1 MSNDDLG
8 RLDQHGDDW
17 TITFTR
23 RLNHSVEKVWRTVTE
38 EKHLAAWF
46 PDRVIGKFE
55 PDAKL
60 RFEFPTGDAFD
71 GKMLAFEPEKMLELQ
86 WGPDTLRIELE
97 PDGDGTVLTLV
108 DTFHELGKA
117 ARDASGW
124 HECIER
130 LVAHMNGAPAPAEG
144 AVWKAVIGQY
154 RERFGPDAST
164 IGPPEGHPIN
174 D

>member
-23 RLNHSVEKVWRTVTE
+23 RLNHPVEKVWRAVTE
-38 EKHLAAWF
+38 EEHLAAWF
-46 PDRVIGKFE
+46 PDHVVGTFE
-55 PDAKL
+55 AGATL
-60 RFEFPTGDAFD
+60 RFEFDSGDGFD
-71 GKMLAFEPEKMLELQ
+71 GKMLAFEPGKMLEIL
-86 WGPDTLRIELE
+86 WGTDTLRIELE
-97 PDGDGTVLTLV
+97 PDGDGTILTLV

-124 HECIER
+124 HECIGR
-130 LVAHMNGAPAPAEG
+130 LVAHLDGTPAPGAE
-144 AVWKAVIGQY
+144 WKSVLGRYQ
-154 RERFGPDAST
+154 ERFGPDAST
-164 IGPPEGHPIN
+164 IGPPESHPVN